1 MGKHREV
8 YLLDPYL
15 ECLFVLDVEDLI
27 TAAEI
32 KNLIGSDS
40 VDVIGFDSDHL
51 IYFDDEGL
59 RSGINHYTMLQGHP
73 DPLVG
78 KLLISH
84 RDLTRSV
91 VFISPLEFLDQLT
104 CYKPVIDPVI
114 ESIETKEGRLTTYIS
129 AVTGFQT
136 RIQAT
141 AFVIRHLDITT

>member
-8 YLLDPYL
+8 YLLDPHL
-15 ECLFVLDVEDLI
+15 ECLFILNVKELI

-32 KNLIGSDS
+32 KTLIGSDS
-40 VDVIGFDSDHL
+40 VDVLGFDSDHL

-59 RSGINHYTMLQGHP
+59 RSGINHYTMLEGHP

-78 KLLISH
+78 KLLIAH

-91 VFISPLEFLDQLT
+91 VFISPVEFLARLR

-114 ESIETKEGRLTTYIS
+114 ESIETKYGHLTTFIS

-141 AFVIRHLDITT
+141 PIVIRHLDMTT